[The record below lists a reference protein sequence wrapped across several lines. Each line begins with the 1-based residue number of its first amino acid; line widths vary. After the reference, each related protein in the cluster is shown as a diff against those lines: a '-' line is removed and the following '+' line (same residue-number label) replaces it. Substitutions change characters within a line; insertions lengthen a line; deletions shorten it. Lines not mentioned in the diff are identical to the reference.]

1 MSELNLG
8 DSFLDFSLYNTDLK
22 EVKLSDFINQGKPVV
37 LLFFPGAF
45 TTVCTKELCTFRD
58 KMSLLNKANAIVF
71 GISVDSPFSLSKFKN
86 ENKLNFDLLSDYNRE
101 VIKMYN
107 VVHQDLGMIG
117 LPKLKEASKRAV
129 FIFDKK
135 GKLAYKWVSD
145 HPGKEP
151 DYDKVIEIVN
161 NL

>member
-1 MSELNLG
+1 MNELNIG
-8 DSFLDFSLYNTDLK
+8 DKYLDFSLYNTDLK
-22 EVKLSDFINQGKPVV
+22 EIKLSDIFSNGKPVV

-45 TTVCTKELCTFRD
+45 TSVCTKELCTFRD
-58 KMSLLNKANAIVF
+58 KMALLNKANAVVF
-71 GISVDSPFSLSKFKN
+71 GISVDSPFSLSKFKT

-101 VIKMYN
+101 VIKLYN
-107 VVHQDLGMIG
+107 VVHEDLGIIG
-117 LPKLKEASKRAV
+117 LPKLKQAAKRAV

-135 GKLAYKWVSD
+135 GNLAYKWVSD

-161 NL
+161 SL